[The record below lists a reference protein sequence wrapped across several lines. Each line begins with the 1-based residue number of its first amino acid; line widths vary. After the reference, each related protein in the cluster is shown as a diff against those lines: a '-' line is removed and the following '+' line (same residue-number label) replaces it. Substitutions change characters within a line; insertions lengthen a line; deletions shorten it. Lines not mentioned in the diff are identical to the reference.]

1 MNHLA
6 HLFLSQRDINLMVGN
21 FIADHIKANKI
32 EPYSEEIRN
41 GIMMHRAIDH
51 FTDTHALVKKSKA
64 RLFPKYSH
72 YASVLVD
79 MFYDHILAKN
89 WATYSPLPLENF
101 AASAYKVL
109 QSKEDEMPE
118 RSIVTLN
125 YMSKQ
130 DWLSNYATINGMTRA
145 LKGLSIRASFNSKME
160 EAVIDLQRDFK
171 LYEAEFTPFFKE
183 LFEFAMNWEAPAK

>member
-51 FTDTHALVKKSKA
+51 FTDSHALVRQSKA

-89 WATYSPLPLENF
+89 WETYSPLSLESF
-101 AASAYKVL
+101 AQSSYKVL
-109 QSKEDEMPE
+109 KSKSHEMPE
-118 RSIVTLN
+118 RSVMVLD
-125 YMSKQ
+125 YMTRQ
-130 DWLSNYATINGMTRA
+130 DWLTNYGSINGMTKALTGIAKRA
-145 LKGLSIRASFNSKME
+145 KFNSKME
-160 EAVIDLQRDFK
+160 EAATDLQRDFK
-171 LYEAEFTPFFKE
+171 LYEAEFIPFFKE
-183 LFEFAMNWEAPAK
+183 LFEYASQWKSVK